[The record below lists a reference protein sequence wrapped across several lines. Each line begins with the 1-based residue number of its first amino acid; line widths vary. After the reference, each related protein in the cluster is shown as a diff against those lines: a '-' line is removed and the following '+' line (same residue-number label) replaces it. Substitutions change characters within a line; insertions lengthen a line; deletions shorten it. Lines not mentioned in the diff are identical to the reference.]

1 VGIVILV
8 GMLIGVA
15 IMFVFVGVAQTQELA
30 SPDRLDEYV
39 SDQLAHARQ
48 ESSRRSTRLGQSAN
62 ELAQGMEKILRSVS
76 ALDQLAYAL
85 QRADLRL
92 TVIEYLAI
100 WLFSLTAAA
109 TAGYLISHDWLSAAM
124 AGLFGALLPHLFV
137 RLRQTARLQ
146 AFNNQLGTTLMQ
158 LSGSMRAGYGLLQAI
173 DFVAHEMPPPVGI
186 EFAQVVR
193 DVKLGSA
200 LMDALDSLAA
210 RVGSSDLMLIVT
222 AIRIHHETGGNLAEI
237 LETVAETIRERV
249 RIKGELRSLTAQQRL
264 SGYALAVLP
273 IILFFILMLINP
285 QYESHLFTPG
295 PTLCIPIGALVS
307 MLLGLV
313 AIRLIISI
321 EV

>member
-8 GMLIGVA
+8 GMLIGLA

-173 DFVAHEMPPPVGI
+173 DFVAHEMPP
-186 EFAQVVR
+186 
-193 DVKLGSA
+193 
-200 LMDALDSLAA
+200 